1 MRKLAVL
8 LLLIAGCAGG
18 TEESTPAPEARGPA
32 GVVEVTHY
40 PMEYIVSRIGGSR
53 VEVRFRARE
62 ATDPAYWR
70 PTTEDVVAMQEADL
84 IVVNGAGYEPW
95 LVDVSLPVSRLV
107 DTTAPWSDRLIA
119 LEETVTHSHGPEGD
133 HEHGGT
139 AFTTWLDLS
148 LLARQTET
156 VAEAMKRRWPEH
168 EAEFGRRAGELIAEL
183 ETLDAEFEAAAASL
197 AERSFAFSHPVYQYL
212 QARYGL
218 EGASVHWEP
227 DVTPDAKAWA
237 EFEHL
242 ADHGHSVDAMIWEAS
257 PTPETREQLG
267 ERGVAVVIV
276 APTSTA
282 PPEGDFLAAMQSNL
296 QSIQSLGSE

>member
-8 LLLIAGCAGG
+8 LLLIAGCDGG

-156 VAEAMKRRWPEH
+156 VAEALKRRWPEH

-183 ETLDAEFEAAAASL
+183 ETLDAEFATAAAQFDD
-197 AERSFAFSHPVYQYL
+197 RTFAFSHPLYQYM

-218 EGASVHWEP
+218 KGASVHWEP
-227 DVTPDAKAWA
+227 DVTPSAEAWNELA
-237 EFEHL
+237 HL
-242 ADHGHSVDAMIWEAS
+242 ADHGHRVDAMIWEGQ
-257 PTPETREQLG
+257 PTPETLEQLA
-267 ERGVAVVIV
+267 ERGVAVAIV
-276 APTSTA
+276 EPHATA
-282 PPEGDFLAAMQSNL
+282 PAGDDFMAAMRSNL
-296 QSIQSLGSE
+296 EALRALAR

>member
-156 VAEAMKRRWPEH
+156 VAEALKRRWPEH

-183 ETLDAEFEAAAASL
+183 ETLDAEFATAAAQFDD
-197 AERSFAFSHPVYQYL
+197 RTFAFSHPLYQYM

-218 EGASVHWEP
+218 KGASVHWEP
-227 DVTPDAKAWA
+227 DVTPSAEAWNELA
-237 EFEHL
+237 HL
-242 ADHGHSVDAMIWEAS
+242 ADHGHRVDAMIWEGQ
-257 PTPETREQLG
+257 PTPETLEQLA
-267 ERGVAVVIV
+267 ERGVAVAIV
-276 APTSTA
+276 EPHATA
-282 PPEGDFLAAMQSNL
+282 PAGDDFMAAMQSNL
-296 QSIQSLGSE
+296 EALRALAR